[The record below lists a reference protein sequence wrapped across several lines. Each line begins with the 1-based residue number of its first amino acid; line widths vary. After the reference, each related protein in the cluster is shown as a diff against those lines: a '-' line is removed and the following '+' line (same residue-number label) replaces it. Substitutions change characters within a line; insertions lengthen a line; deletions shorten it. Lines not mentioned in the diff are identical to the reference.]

1 MIDAAREALSKEPVP
16 AAAAAIVS
24 ILPANED
31 DKLVD
36 VVLTVVIDAAN
47 DALFAFTALDKLL
60 ILVAA
65 DELLVVIV
73 LFMFVIDELN
83 DDDAE

>member
-1 MIDAAREALSKEPVP
+1 M
-16 AAAAAIVS
+16 
-24 ILPANED
+24 
-31 DKLVD
+31 
-36 VVLTVVIDAAN
+36 VIDAAN